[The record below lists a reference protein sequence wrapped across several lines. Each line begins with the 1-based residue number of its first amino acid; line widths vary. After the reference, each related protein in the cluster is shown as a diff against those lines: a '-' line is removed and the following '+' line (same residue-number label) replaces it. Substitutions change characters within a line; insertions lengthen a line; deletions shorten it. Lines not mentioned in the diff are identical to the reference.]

1 MFTPMKSSSL
11 PQIHHWCPCSQLGGV
26 EMALLAFIQGAP
38 EMRHTIFTADDQ
50 GAAVARWRE
59 AGAEVI
65 VVAGWS
71 RPLGLSWL
79 KHWRMICHRQHIS
92 RIIIWTP
99 SRLALVL
106 SALSA
111 DTKALVHIGTAGRP
125 DWKIRLAH
133 RLACLL
139 LPQRVRPVLVA
150 CSATVRQGLGAH
162 ACWSAY
168 ANTHIPNAIQPAY
181 LLTPAARPAPRGGPW
196 GMVARLD
203 TLKDHAALLR
213 AVPLIAR
220 RHPEFRLTLVGDG
233 LLRPEL
239 EALIRELGIGDQV
252 TLAGTITRPW
262 ELMSG
267 WGGAV
272 FSTGP
277 QEGFGIAAAEAMAM
291 GLPCVFTD
299 LPVMREVGGDAVL
312 YARPGS
318 PESLA
323 EQIGALIADAAL
335 AARLG
340 QAAAL
345 RARECFSPQA
355 FAAAYLRAFE
365 LSA

>member
-1 MFTPMKSSSL
+1 MTMSSVGPS
-11 PQIHHWCPCSQLGGV
+11 QIHHWCPCSQLGGV
-26 EMALLAFIQGAP
+26 EMSLLAFIQGAP
-38 EMRHTIFTADDQ
+38 EIGHVVFTADEQ

-65 VVAGWS
+65 AVDGWDGF
-71 RPLGLSWL
+71 LGLSWV
-79 KHWRMICHRQHIS
+79 KHWRMTCLRLQIS

-139 LPQRVRPVLVA
+139 LPQRVRPVFVA
-150 CSATVRQGLGAH
+150 CSATVRRGLAAH
-162 ACWSAY
+162 VCWSAY

-181 LLTPAARPAPRGGPW
+181 LLSPAAWPAPRGGPW

-203 TLKDHAALLR
+203 ALKDHVTLLK
-213 AVPLIAR
+213 AVPLVAG

-233 LLRPEL
+233 LLRPAL
-239 EALIRELGIGDQV
+239 EGLICELGIGDKV
-252 TLAGTITRPW
+252 TLTGTIARPW

-277 QEGFGIAAAEAMAM
+277 HEGFGIAAAEAMAM

-299 LPVMREVGGDAVL
+299 LPVMREVGGDTVL
-312 YARPGS
+312 YAEPGS

-323 EQIGALIADAAL
+323 EKISTLIADPAL
-335 AARLG
+335 ADRLG

>member
-1 MFTPMKSSSL
+1 MSAVDSSK
-11 PQIHHWCPCSQLGGV
+11 IHHWCPCSQLGGV

-50 GAAVARWRE
+50 GAALARWRE

-65 VVAGWS
+65 VVDGWS

-133 RLACLL
+133 WLACLL

-168 ANTHIPNAIQPAY
+168 ANTHIPNAILPAY
-181 LLTPAARPAPRGGPW
+181 LLSPAARPARGGPW

-203 TLKDHAALLR
+203 ALKDHATLLR
-213 AVPLIAR
+213 AVPLIVR

-239 EALIRELGIGDQV
+239 EALIRELGIGDKV
-252 TLAGTITRPW
+252 TLTGTIARPW

-291 GLPCVFTD
+291 GLPSVFTD

>member
-1 MFTPMKSSSL
+1 MS
-11 PQIHHWCPCSQLGGV
+11 
-26 EMALLAFIQGAP
+26 LLAFIQGAP
-38 EMRHTIFTADDQ
+38 EIGHVVFTADDR
-50 GAAVARWRE
+50 GAAVTRWRE

-65 VVAGWS
+65 VVDGWDGF
-71 RPLGLSWL
+71 LGLSWV
-79 KHWRMICHRQHIS
+79 KHWRMTCLRRQIS

-99 SRLALVL
+99 SRLGLVL

-111 DTKALVHIGTAGRP
+111 DTKALVHIGTGCKSN
-125 DWKIRLAH
+125 WKIRLTH
-133 RLACLL
+133 SLARLL
-139 LPQRVRPVLVA
+139 LPQRVRPVFVA
-150 CSATVRQGLGAH
+150 CSATVRQGLAAH

-181 LLTPAARPAPRGGPW
+181 LLSSAVRSVPARGPW

-203 TLKDHAALLR
+203 TLKDHDTLLR
-213 AVPLIAR
+213 AVPLVAG

-233 LLRPEL
+233 LMRPALEQLICEL
-239 EALIRELGIGDQV
+239 DIGDMV

-299 LPVMREVGGDAVL
+299 LPVMREVGGAAVL

-323 EQIGALIADAAL
+323 EQIGALIADPAL

-340 QAAAL
+340 QAAAH
-345 RARECFSPQA
+345 RAQEHFSPQA
-355 FAAAYLRAFE
+355 FAAAYLRALE
-365 LSA
+365 GTA

>member
-1 MFTPMKSSSL
+1 MTMPAVL
-11 PQIHHWCPCSQLGGV
+11 PSKIHHWCPCSQLGGV
-26 EMALLAFIQGAP
+26 EMALLAFIRGAP
-38 EMRHTIFTADDQ
+38 EIGHVVFTADNQ

-65 VVAGWS
+65 VVDGWDGF
-71 RPLGLSWL
+71 LGLSWV
-79 KHWRMICHRQHIS
+79 KHWRMTCLRRQIS

-111 DTKALVHIGTAGRP
+111 DTKALVHIGTAGRS
-125 DWKIRLAH
+125 DWKGRLTH
-133 RLACLL
+133 SLARLL
-139 LPQRVRPVLVA
+139 LPQRVRPVFVA
-150 CSATVRQGLGAH
+150 CSATVRQGLSAH

-168 ANTHIPNAIQPAY
+168 ANTHIPNALQPEY
-181 LLTPAARPAPRGGPW
+181 LLSSAARPVAARGPW

-203 TLKDHAALLR
+203 ALKDHVTLLK
-213 AVPLIAR
+213 AVPLVAS

-233 LLRPEL
+233 LLRPAL
-239 EALIRELGIGDQV
+239 EELIRELGISGKV
-252 TLAGTITRPW
+252 TLTGTIARPW
-262 ELMSG
+262 ELMAG

-299 LPVMREVGGDAVL
+299 LPVMREVGGDTVL
-312 YARPGS
+312 YAEPGS

-323 EQIGALIADAAL
+323 EKISMLIADPAL
-335 AARLG
+335 ADRLG

>member
-1 MFTPMKSSSL
+1 MS
-11 PQIHHWCPCSQLGGV
+11 
-26 EMALLAFIQGAP
+26 LLAFIQGAP
-38 EMRHTIFTADDQ
+38 EVGHVVFTADEQ

-65 VVAGWS
+65 VVHGWDGF
-71 RPLGLSWL
+71 LGLSWV
-79 KHWRMICHRQHIS
+79 KRWRTACLQRQIP

-106 SALSA
+106 SALPA
-111 DTKALVHIGTAGRP
+111 ETKALVHVGTASKS
-125 DWKIRLAH
+125 DWKIRLTH
-133 RLACLL
+133 SLARLL
-139 LPQRVRPVLVA
+139 LSQRVRPVFVA
-150 CSATVRQGLGAH
+150 CSETVRRGLDAH
-162 ACWSAY
+162 GCWSAY
-168 ANTHIPNAIQPAY
+168 ANTHIPNAVQPTY
-181 LLTPAARPAPRGGPW
+181 LLPAVKRLDSLHGPW

-203 TLKDHAALLR
+203 ALKDHSTLLK
-213 AVPLIAR
+213 AVPLVAR
-220 RHPEFRLTLVGDG
+220 QHPDFRLTLVGEG
-233 LLRPEL
+233 LMRPVLEQLISEL
-239 EALIRELGIGDQV
+239 DIGDKV
-252 TLAGTITRPW
+252 TLTGAIAHPW

-277 QEGFGIAAAEAMAM
+277 HEGFGIAAAEAMAM

-299 LPVMREVGGDAVL
+299 LPALREVGDDAVL

-323 EQIGALIADAAL
+323 EQISTLIADPAL

-340 QAAAL
+340 QVAAH
-345 RARECFSPQA
+345 RAQEHFSPQA

-365 LSA
+365 RTA